1 MATRPMNAEDVLRLL
16 DEDEIDFEEVCFPG
30 SDDEVSDLERLV
42 LLAKRDIN
50 SFLITTVRMN
60 VLTMMNVLTILIWK
74 LILPLQ
80 IVRLTITHRW
90 LVPHL
95 PVCHY
100 SMYI

>member
-16 DEDEIDFEEVCFPG
+16 DEDDIDFEEVCFPG

-60 VLTMMNVLTILIWK
+60 VLTILIWK